1 MTTREKHAA
10 LCMLAAAMFIAGW
23 QQQATA
29 ADTFTVVLLPD
40 TQYYTEQSYGG
51 TMEMFHAQ
59 TQYIV
64 NNAAAK
70 NIVYVTHV
78 GDITNNGASAIQWQ
92 RATEAMYRLDALPDL
107 RWGTV
112 TGNHDVTGDGV
123 SRYVAAFGAPHF
135 AGRSWAGFGGAND
148 ASSYQ
153 IFTAGGRTYLG
164 LCLQYGADTS
174 AADLNWARQVL
185 DSHPGMPVILTTHDY
200 LSGGDTSASRSA
212 PGQRLWDNFIRFY
225 DQIFLVLSG
234 HNPSPG
240 MGRRVDNNNFGH
252 PVFQMYAC
260 YQFWSQ
266 GGYGLM
272 RELTFDESRGLIHV
286 ETFSPWNGTV
296 LTDDGNRFDLYLN
309 FNERLGPAA
318 VVPEPLA
325 ASMVVAAAMM
335 CCLRRRRT

>member
-1 MTTREKHAA
+1 MQFRFIVAA
-10 LCMLAAAMFIAGW
+10 ISAVVAISSGSPVR
-23 QQQATA
+23 A
-29 ADTFTVVLLPD
+29 ADPFTVVLLPD
-40 TQYYTEQSYGG
+40 TQYYVEQSQGA
-51 TMEMFHAQ
+51 TMAMFHAQ

-64 NNAAAK
+64 NNASAK

-78 GDITNNGASAIQWQ
+78 GDITNNGASDVQWQ
-92 RATEAMYRLDALPDL
+92 RAAEAMYRLDSIPDL

-112 TGNHDVTGDGV
+112 TGNHDITGGGLAK
-123 SRYVAAFGAPHF
+123 YLAYFGPGHF
-135 AGRSWAGFGGAND
+135 AGRQWASFGGAGS

-153 IFTAGGRTYLG
+153 TFTAGGRTYLG

-174 AADLNWARQVL
+174 AADLNWAKQVL
-185 DSHPGMPVILTTHDY
+185 DSHPGMPTILTTHDY
-200 LSGGDTSASRSA
+200 LSGGGTSAARSA
-212 PGQRLWDNFIRFY
+212 PGQRLWDNLIKLY

-260 YQFWSQ
+260 YQGWSQ

-272 RELTFDESRGLIHV
+272 RELTFDEGGGRIRVH
-286 ETFSPWNGTV
+286 THSPWNGAV
-296 LTDDGNRFDLYLN
+296 LTDDGNRFDLYVN
-309 FNERLGPAA
+309 FNDRFGPAN

-325 ASMVVAAAMM
+325 ATMLAAAAALA
-335 CCLRRRRT
+335 CLRRRRA